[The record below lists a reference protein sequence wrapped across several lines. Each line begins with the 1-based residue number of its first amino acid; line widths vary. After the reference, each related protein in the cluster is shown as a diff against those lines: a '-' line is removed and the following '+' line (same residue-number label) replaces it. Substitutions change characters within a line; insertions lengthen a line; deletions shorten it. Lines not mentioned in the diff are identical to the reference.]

1 MSLRIAGGENIN
13 IQLRKTIITAFLLFV
28 ADAFV
33 LNQFTIALFTIIL
46 GVPALIVKLFRAR
59 KDGER
64 KKLLVSKAGIYALM
78 VVLIIGANI
87 FNNMIAERR
96 AKDIIAACEQF
107 KTKSGRYPE
116 KLSELVPEYL
126 HAVPAAKYSLMG
138 ASFRYFAR
146 QESHALMYEAIP
158 PYGRKYYVFEKKAWG
173 SVD

>member
-1 MSLRIAGGENIN
+1 MN
-13 IQLRKTIITAFLLFV
+13 IQLRKTIITASLLFV

-33 LNQFTIALFTIIL
+33 LNQFTIAIFTIIL
-46 GVPALIVKLFRAR
+46 GVPVLLVKLFKAR
-59 KDGER
+59 KDRER
-64 KKLLVSKAGIYALM
+64 SKLLVSKAGIYALM
-78 VVLIIGANI
+78 IVFIIGANVL
-87 FNNMIAERR
+87 NNVIAEGR

-146 QESHALMYEAIP
+146 QESHALMYEAVP
-158 PYGRKYYVFEKKAWG
+158 PYWRKYYVLEKKSWE

>member
-158 PYGRKYYVFEKKAWG
+158 PYGRKYYVFEKKAWE

>member
-138 ASFRYFAR
+138 A
-146 QESHALMYEAIP
+146 
-158 PYGRKYYVFEKKAWG
+158 
-173 SVD
+173 

>member
-1 MSLRIAGGENIN
+1 MS
-13 IQLRKTIITAFLLFV
+13 IQLRKTIITASLLFI

-33 LNQFTIALFTIIL
+33 LNQFTIALFAIIL

-116 KLSELVPEYL
+116 KLSELVPEFL
-126 HAVPAAKYSLMG
+126 SKVPSAKYSLTG
-138 ASFRYFAR
+138 SAFRYFAR
-146 QESHALMYEAIP
+146 QDSHALMYEAVP
-158 PYGRKYYVFEKKAWG
+158 PYGRKYYVLEKKVWEF
-173 SVD
+173 VD